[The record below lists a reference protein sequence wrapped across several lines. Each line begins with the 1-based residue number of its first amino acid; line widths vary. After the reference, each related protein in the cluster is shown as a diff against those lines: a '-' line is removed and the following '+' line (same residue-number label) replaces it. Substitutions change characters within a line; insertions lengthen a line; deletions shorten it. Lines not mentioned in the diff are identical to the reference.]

1 MSKTKQNILPAVLML
16 IVMAALLAGCD
27 LFGSPAPSTGTG
39 STSGASSTSIPGDNQ
54 PGVLTSENPAADEA
68 MQPIS
73 PEGVAMATDTEGGKP
88 LEYRMDGDTKV
99 FELTAKPIRWPI
111 LKANGKDVPED
122 VVVPAY
128 SYNGQVPGPLIRVTE
143 GDKVRV
149 VLKNEL
155 PEPTTIHWHGQ
166 LVPNEMDGV
175 PDMTQPPVQPGA
187 SFTYEFVAKPAG
199 TYWYHSHF
207 ESDVQVMVGLHA
219 PLIVYPKVPE
229 ANPPDIDK
237 VLMLE
242 EWRIIGGETF
252 ASMPATGMDANFF
265 TINGKAYPSTEQIKV
280 KQGQRVRLRLVGT
293 GQLGHP
299 IHIHGPAFKIVST
312 DGHPVPEAAQL
323 TKDTVWVGP
332 GERYDIEWTATEPG
346 MWMLHCHIPHHTTN
360 DHQEPGGLML
370 VLNVEP

>member
-1 MSKTKQNILPAVLML
+1 MAKIRLNKMPAALALVA
-16 IVMAALLAGCD
+16 VAALLVGCD
-27 LFGSPAPSTGTG
+27 LFGSPAPSGGTG
-39 STSGASSTSIPGDNQ
+39 STGASSTPAPGANQ
-54 PGVLTSENPAADEA
+54 PGQLTSENPHADEA

-73 PEGVAMATDTEGGKP
+73 PEGVEMATDTEGGKE

-111 LKANGKDVPED
+111 LKANGDDVPED
-122 VVVPAY
+122 VVVTAF

-155 PEPTTIHWHGQ
+155 PEATTIHWHGL

-175 PDMTQPPVQPGA
+175 PGMTQDPVEPGET
-187 SFTYEFVAKPAG
+187 FTYEFVARPAG

-207 ESDVQVMVGLHA
+207 ESDVQIMVGLHA
-219 PLIVYPKVPE
+219 PLIVDPAQPE
-229 ANPPDIDK
+229 ADPPDIDK

-242 EWRIIGGETF
+242 EWRIIDGETF

-265 TINGKAYPSTEQIKV
+265 TINGRAFPSTEEIMV
-280 KQGQRVRLRLVGT
+280 KQGQRVRLRLVGA

-370 VLNVEP
+370 VLNVMP

>member
-1 MSKTKQNILPAVLML
+1 MAKIRLNKMPAALALVA
-16 IVMAALLAGCD
+16 VAALLVGCD
-27 LFGSPAPSTGTG
+27 LFGSSAPSGGTG
-39 STSGASSTSIPGDNQ
+39 STGASSTPAPGANQ
-54 PGVLTSENPAADEA
+54 PGQLTSENPHADEA

-73 PEGVAMATDTEGGKP
+73 PEGVEMATDTEGGKP
-88 LEYRMDGDTKV
+88 LEFRMDGDTKV
-99 FELTAKPIRWPI
+99 FELTTKPIRWPI
-111 LKANGKDVPED
+111 LKANGDDVPED
-122 VVVPAY
+122 VVVTAF

-155 PEPTTIHWHGQ
+155 PEATTIHWHGL

-175 PDMTQPPVQPGA
+175 PGMTQDPVEPGET
-187 SFTYEFVAKPAG
+187 FTYEFVARPAG

-207 ESDVQVMVGLHA
+207 ESDVQIMVGLHA
-219 PLIVYPKVPE
+219 PLIVDPAQPE
-229 ANPPDIDK
+229 ADPPAIDK

-242 EWRIIGGETF
+242 EWRIIDGETF

-265 TINGKAYPSTEQIKV
+265 TINGRAFPSTEEIMV
-280 KQGQRVRLRLVGT
+280 KQGDRVRLRLVGS

-312 DGHPVPEAAQL
+312 DGHPVPEAARL

-370 VLNVEP
+370 VLNVMP